1 MRRLVVSVIA
11 LAIVS
16 SVVASCGDDNSHAD
30 VTAAGQTTL
39 TTVEPRSPDGF
50 YSAILVSPTGDRDAD
65 RDRAQAKADK
75 AVSKGYDSAR
85 VLFDNGGPGECVQ
98 GPPDDAGQTA
108 TACGVPAPGYIVV
121 LDGPFTEQQPL
132 RGQTTAEDENAFRM
146 WHAQKAKDAQDRAT
160 RRQLGEDVVV
170 GYFYVAAGEPSS

>member
-1 MRRLVVSVIA
+1 MGGLENVSKA
-11 LAIVS
+11 L
-16 SVVASCGDDNSHAD
+16 
-30 VTAAGQTTL
+30 QTTRARL
-39 TTVEPRSPDGF
+39 RP
-50 YSAILVSPTGDRDAD
+50 LVGCR
-65 RDRAQAKADK
+65 RQ
-75 AVSKGYDSAR
+75 
-85 VLFDNGGPGECVQ
+85 
-98 GPPDDAGQTA
+98 
-108 TACGVPAPGYIVV
+108 GYIVV